1 MLPALYKGVMEKN
14 RTTVNHKTSLKNTH
28 RCQKPPPQNSTDG
41 ILKINSCNAI
51 SYPINEGLKLS
62 VAQRKFLIEVAALVD
77 KTVSIS
83 TTTGKTFTGTLI
95 GINPDN
101 LSLCISEAKDETGQV
116 AHRVFLNGNTV
127 TQIITAE
134 RPFDLKSLA
143 GRLEKVFPT
152 MVKLYEDKGFI
163 WVMDKVKLTE
173 RGVVEGSGPAAERV
187 QRVYEQFM
195 SETKT

>member
-1 MLPALYKGVMEKN
+1 L
-14 RTTVNHKTSLKNTH
+14 SL
-28 RCQKPPPQNSTDG
+28 
-41 ILKINSCNAI
+41 
-51 SYPINEGLKLS
+51 
-62 VAQRKFLIEVAALVD
+62 AQRKYFTEIAALVD
-77 KTVSIS
+77 KTIIVA
-83 TTTGKTFTGTLI
+83 TTTGKMWTGTLV

-101 LSLCISEAKDETGQV
+101 MSLCLSEAKDETGKT
-116 AHRVFLNGNTV
+116 ANRVFLNGNTV
-127 TQIITAE
+127 AQILATE
-134 RPFDLKSLA
+134 KPFDLKSLA

-195 SETKT
+195 SEVKSAR